1 MGNGRVR
8 EGRAGRTG
16 QGKRGAACV
25 LGMLVLLIGG
35 AARARPA
42 GAADDPGEAIT
53 PPRSD
58 GPAIADRST
67 ARSLERAAAQ
77 AAGLDE
83 ATWRGLR
90 ARVRLAPLLP
100 NLRVTVG
107 RGLSWVASSRTWPGT
122 DAAAGAPD
130 SDQLSYAVTAQW
142 DLSRIVFSREAVQV
156 ERDAARVASERTR
169 LALRVARLYARRCQ
183 LARGTSRSSGAP
195 AGLAELDAALDILTG
210 GRFSPRDTPGPC
222 PAAPSRDADE
232 PPGRAGRTAD
242 PAAQA
247 ELASPSPEP
256 EPMGALDAR

>member
-1 MGNGRVR
+1 MGNGRACG
-8 EGRAGRTG
+8 GRAGRTG
-16 QGKRGAACV
+16 QVRGGVACV

-35 AARARPA
+35 TARSRPA
-42 GAADDPGEAIT
+42 GAADDPGTAGAS
-53 PPRSD
+53 PHSD
-58 GPAIADRST
+58 GPALADRST

-90 ARVRLAPLLP
+90 TRVRLAPLLP
-100 NLRVTVG
+100 SLRVTVG

-142 DLSRIVFSREAVQV
+142 DLSRILFSREAVQV

-183 LARGTSRSSGAP
+183 LSRGASRSAGAP

-210 GRFSPRDTPGPC
+210 GRFAPRDTPGPC

-232 PPGRAGRTAD
+232 PAGRAGRTAD

-247 ELASPSPEP
+247 EPAGPPPEP
-256 EPMGALDAR
+256 EPMDALDAR